1 VTLRRLHLPPERIE
15 GARGLLGPEARRYL
29 ETVLRLGP
37 GARLEVFDGRGG
49 RYEAAIEEGFE
60 AVRLGAREEA
70 RPAAAEIAL
79 VVALAK
85 GEKMDLVV
93 QKCTEL
99 GVARV
104 LPFAAERS
112 VVRLDAARSDARVVR
127 WRRIAEEAARQC
139 GRADVPEV
147 RAPASL
153 GGAIADLA
161 PATRAFVLVA
171 GGAPLGAWPP
181 AAGDEPPPYTAG
193 REAVRRERVPGAAGV
208 PLAAIVGPEGG
219 LTEAEVR
226 ACEAAG
232 ASAASLGPRTLR
244 AETAAIVAVA
254 LLQARF
260 GDLA

>member
-1 VTLRRLHLPPERIE
+1 VTLRRLHLPAGRIA

-29 ETVLRLGP
+29 ESVLRLAP

-49 RYEAAIEEGFE
+49 RYEATIEEGFDS
-60 AVRLGAREEA
+60 VRLGPREEA
-70 RPAAAEIAL
+70 PPGAVELAL

-93 QKCTEL
+93 QKATEL
-99 GVARV
+99 GVARI

-112 VVRLDAARSDARVVR
+112 VVRLDAARGEARVAR
-127 WRRIAEEAARQC
+127 WRRVAEEAARQS

-153 GGAIADLA
+153 ADALSGLA
-161 PATRAFVLVA
+161 PGTRLFVFHRGGLPIRA
-171 GGAPLGAWPP
+171 APGDAGPPGGGAPV
-181 AAGDEPPPYTAG
+181 AA
-193 REAVRRERVPGAAGV
+193 V
-208 PLAAIVGPEGG
+208 VGPEGG
-219 LTEAEVR
+219 LTEGEVR
-226 ACEAAG
+226 ACDGAG
-232 ASAASLGPRTLR
+232 AVAASLGPRTLR